1 MAKYL
6 ILQETR
12 RNGFITVV
20 FFPPV
25 VCVKHEIFI
34 LIALNAKVNLNSRR
48 FLGLRGKKK
57 NVLSNI
63 LGKRSQCRWLSDCIS
78 PIHWKLLNILMQ
90 WRKLFSLK
98 IILHEI
104 WISSFM
110 HKQMNLSWSKFCNL
124 HLLTFLLIH

>member
-12 RNGFITVV
+12 RNGFISV

-57 NVLSNI
+57 KSFL
-63 LGKRSQCRWLSDCIS
+63 IS
-78 PIHWKLLNILMQ
+78 WESEVSAGDWVIAFHQFTENY
-90 WRKLFSLK
+90 
-98 IILHEI
+98 
-104 WISSFM
+104 WIF
-110 HKQMNLSWSKFCNL
+110 
-124 HLLTFLLIH
+124 